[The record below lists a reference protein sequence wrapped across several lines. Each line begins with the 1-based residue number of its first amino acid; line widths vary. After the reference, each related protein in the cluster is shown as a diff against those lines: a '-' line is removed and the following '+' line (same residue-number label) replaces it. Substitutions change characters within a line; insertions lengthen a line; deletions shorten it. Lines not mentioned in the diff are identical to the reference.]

1 MTELVDLIDSSSEGN
16 EQECE
21 FIIEDLINVRKM
33 DNEIQFEV
41 RWEGYKELTWEPLA
55 SLEHIGGPLRT
66 KLNALMAR
74 LKPAPIQKKSVQK
87 VAHHKVQDVATAPS
101 RRDSKAA
108 DMSLIEFAKNKVESK
123 KLINATAEESAS
135 AMKRIPESGQ
145 QSEQIRKRAKTST
158 TTKISNEKYDW
169 SPSISEIKKVNVVE
183 SPERQM
189 IPNHKNYS
197 DTVNGFELY
206 KKLRLGIWKVTGFIQ
221 NQSTKNEP
229 LLKVQR
235 DSDTCWVS
243 IWDVKRIN
251 NEGCGVSEQILL
263 NYISMIA
270 HSADGIE
277 FDDPSF
283 K

>member
-16 EQECE
+16 EQDCE

-55 SLEHIGGPLRT
+55 SLEHIAGPLRT
-66 KLNALMAR
+66 KLNALMTR

-87 VAHHKVQDVATAPS
+87 VAHHKVQDVATTPS

-221 NQSTKNEP
+221 NQSTNNEP